1 MSTNSLFD
9 GPTTET
15 DGEAQT
21 SRLGRQ
27 LVRVYDVLKDGKW
40 HTLAEIADTTGAP
53 EASIAARVR
62 DLRKPRFGGFGIQR
76 EHTTHGLHYYRL
88 IPDTGIIE
96 LVYDPAPEP
105 RSYKPEARRRLR
117 AFVDAYV
124 HSGRPNF
131 MASVDGC
138 PLLIADI
145 ETMLK

>member
-27 LVRVYDVLKDGKW
+27 LVRVYDVLKDGQW
-40 HTLAEIADTTGAP
+40 HTLAEIADATGAP
-53 EASIAARVR
+53 EASIAARIR
-62 DLRKPRFGGFGIQR
+62 DLRKPRFGGFGIQTQ
-76 EHTTHGLHYYRL
+76 HVGDGLHRYRL
-88 IPDTGIIE
+88 VPDTGIIE

-105 RSYKPEARRRLR
+105 RSYKPEARARLR
-117 AFVDAYV
+117 AFVHAYT
-124 HSGRPNF
+124 STGRPNF
-131 MASVDGC
+131 MASIDGC

-145 ETMLK
+145 EAMLQ